1 MNSIIK
7 KYKNSALFIA
17 VALLGLTACN
27 KEVEEILPAPVA
39 PVTSSARAIGDTLRL
54 NAEDSLFYKVI
65 VRGNMLTVLNDKTK
79 TFTLFSPN
87 NAAIRQFVSGA
98 SGGAIPPSGIP
109 DSNYVNFINR
119 NLPVVTAT
127 SLVQY
132 HTLPQTV
139 KAAAI
144 PTVFPNL
151 PYPTLLNP
159 NPAASPFLRFDGYIS
174 RRANGAWF
182 NNIPVIVPDRMTGNG
197 VVHSIAAVAVPPST
211 LLWDRINTDANLT
224 YLKAAVQR
232 ADSGAAAT
240 ASLQYVLGTQAIA
253 PGLNL
258 TLFAP
263 TDDAMK
269 AFITGAIA
277 QALIA
282 QGVPPAT
289 ALASAEGLVA
299 GYGTLLLTNPYSIPV
314 YGPQLAA
321 VLTPTTAKGIVVY
334 HLLFGQRVFTPN
346 IPGTATTI
354 PTFLNS
360 AIANHPGITIAAT
373 FSGPVV
379 TAATV
384 KGIANTTAS
393 NLIINPLPNGSS
405 DQHYINGV
413 MHKIDQ
419 VLRPQ

>member
-7 KYKNSALFIA
+7 KYKNVALFTA

-39 PVTSSARAIGDTLRL
+39 PVISGARAIGDTVRM
-54 NAEDSLFYKVI
+54 NAQDSLFYKLI
-65 VRGNMLTVLNDKTK
+65 VRGNMLTLLNDKTK

-98 SGGAIPPSGIP
+98 SGGLIPPSGAP
-109 DSNYVNFINR
+109 ESAYVNFINAT
-119 NLPVVTAT
+119 LPVNSAASV
-127 SLVQY
+127 VQY
-132 HTLPQTV
+132 HILPQKV
-139 KAAAI
+139 MAADI

-159 NPAASPFLRFDGYIS
+159 NPAASPFLRLDGYIS
-174 RRANGAWF
+174 RRTNGAWF
-182 NNIPVIVPDRMTGNG
+182 NNVPVIAADRVAGNG

-224 YLKAAVQR
+224 YLKAAIQR

-289 ALASAEGLVA
+289 ALASAEALVT

-334 HLLFGQRVFTPN
+334 HLLFGQRTFTPN
-346 IPGTATTI
+346 IPVAPLTL

-360 AIANHPGITIAAT
+360 GIPTHPGVTISAT
-373 FSGPVV
+373 FTGPVV

-393 NLIINPLPNGSS
+393 NLVINPLPNGSS
-405 DQHYINGV
+405 DQHYVNGV